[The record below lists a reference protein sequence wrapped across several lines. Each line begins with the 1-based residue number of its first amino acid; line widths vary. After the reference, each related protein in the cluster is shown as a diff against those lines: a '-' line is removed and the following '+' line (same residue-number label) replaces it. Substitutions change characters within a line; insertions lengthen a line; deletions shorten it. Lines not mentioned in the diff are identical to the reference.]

1 MTRTDGGETLFL
13 GPLDRT
19 VMAFESK
26 GENWDPDIEPSY
38 NTRVP
43 LASPDVVLE
52 GGTYR
57 DVWNEERFSWY
68 L

>member
-1 MTRTDGGETLFL
+1 
-13 GPLDRT
+13 
-19 VMAFESK
+19 MAFESK

-43 LASPDVVLE
+43 LASPDVVFE

-57 DVWNEERFSWY
+57 MYGMKNGSRD